1 MKSAM
6 RKRNSRFNSDTQQL
20 SNGEDGGNDL
30 SLLQRPLRTAHT
42 GFEEARRAYENGTSE
57 VRRLLSEEC
66 SLIYE
71 CHVCRNMF
79 RSLANFISHKRVFC
93 CISARIT
100 SHNAGYTDQNSTMII
115 QPTSS
120 QDMEHML
127 RSRSTGCSPVPRE
140 IRPMRGS
147 MRDLSGV
154 IERLRREKAPPAASV
169 ADAPVLQ
176 LEAMTNSN
184 QAVYQ
189 TIKLERDDDSIKT
202 EVNEVHHMLDP
213 EQRTVVGPDGKAV
226 TSSDT
231 VETPEQSISDEAET
245 NVFCEIC
252 NLTFQTHKTLE
263 LHIQKHHSSSA
274 FVFQCPACSLTFLQA
289 AAVIRHLSKDHKKP
303 TRRIRMMRN
312 TILKRRMQ
320 QGDVQAKGPNRELK
334 RLQLSDDVVGQPV
347 EQRDA
352 NGEQRKIMS
361 LCIYCEKSFE
371 RRAALSTHL
380 LNCRAKQEALA
391 KPAPAVKKLKVNSN
405 TASNLDSVEE
415 ERQSTAASP
424 VDMQSIID
432 PKELNEMFADL
443 AEQNGSYVPT
453 LQTVSLDKLQL
464 PHESDSSSDEGE
476 GEGED
481 NDNSEEEH
489 EEQPSIETEVDESE
503 SKPKMKKKRNVPIE
517 KQLRCRC
524 KICHKQFNAL
534 GNLRRH
540 ISMFHYR
547 ARRFGCTICDYR
559 AFRRYDIVNHL
570 GFTHKIEGDRDKLTE
585 QYVATHECEYSR
597 DDVDGDIVLLD
608 KEQSLDA
615 AGVEPTAEPKPA
627 PKTYEKRSKRL
638 KTNTELSVE
647 TAPSSPV
654 AVAASVAVKEEP
666 EEEPLSKKRRKSRTQ
681 VSPDFG
687 ERSFEKRPIRKRV
700 KAVNKDFVYD
710 LVSFKADPSGT
721 PASAAAAAV
730 DSMRAKLRRP
740 TGNAVAAAA
749 VEETKPKQW
758 EAYITEE
765 KKPFVQGITRRI
777 MLELVS
783 QGRAVSSTLPELP
796 AERPQIRPRLISH
809 TRSDC
814 GQQQQQPQFVT
825 DVANNSGESFI
836 EKIAKRTISSLWN
849 KVNNSIAQQQKPE
862 MATESGDVVEA
873 APKAEAETEALLE
886 MERQT
891 QAEKKTE
898 TDDLHKTPNGKQ
910 SCSQQTPPS
919 PPRKQS
925 NVAALNSL
933 STSAIVDAV
942 TSPPP
947 PDSAPLPVVE
957 CSSSNN
963 SNSGLPTM
971 ALAGATGVGTAATGT
986 GTAGLFPTLPKPPSV
1001 LQAAANGT
1009 IQLTLDSLLRAALQ
1023 N

>member
-1 MKSAM
+1 MK
-6 RKRNSRFNSDTQQL
+6 KRNSRCNSDTQQMD
-20 SNGEDGGNDL
+20 NNNDNDVEGNGNDL

-42 GFEEARRAYENGTSE
+42 GFQEARRAYENGTSE

-71 CHVCRNMF
+71 CNVCRNMF

-100 SHNAGYTDQNSTMII
+100 SHNTGYTDQNSTMII
-115 QPTSS
+115 QPSTS
-120 QDMEHML
+120 QDIEHML

-147 MRDLSGV
+147 IRDLSGV
-154 IERLRREKAPPAASV
+154 IERLRREKAPPATVKQHS
-169 ADAPVLQ
+169 PVLQ
-176 LEAMTNSN
+176 LESMPTSS

-189 TIKLERDDDSIKT
+189 TIKVEQDDSIKT
-202 EVNEVHHMLDP
+202 ELNEVHHMLNSA
-213 EQRTVVGPDGKAV
+213 RTTVGPDGKAV
-226 TSSDT
+226 TTHQYERPSGSDSA
-231 VETPEQSISDEAET
+231 ETPDQSISDETET

-320 QGDVQAKGPNRELK
+320 QGDVQPKGPSRELK
-334 RLQLSDDVVGQPV
+334 RLQLSDDVVGQAV
-347 EQRDA
+347 EHTDA

-380 LNCRAKQEALA
+380 LNCRAKQEAKLA
-391 KPAPAVKKLKVNSN
+391 KPLPAVKKLKINPN
-405 TASNLDSVEE
+405 ASNNSSSDVLEE
-415 ERQSTAASP
+415 SAHST
-424 VDMQSIID
+424 VDMQSID
-432 PKELNEMFADL
+432 SNALNEMFADL
-443 AEQNGSYVPT
+443 AEQNGNYAPG

-464 PHESDSSSDEGE
+464 QHESDSTSD
-476 GEGED
+476 D
-481 NDNSEEEH
+481 QASNSDDEH
-489 EEQPSIETEVDESE
+489 EQEEQDQDQDQPSIENENENENEIDE
-503 SKPKMKKKRNVPIE
+503 SKPKVKKKRNVPIE

-570 GFTHKIEGDRDKLTE
+570 GFTHKIEGDRDSLTE
-585 QYVATHECEYSR
+585 KYVSTHECEYSR
-597 DDVDGDIVLLD
+597 DDVDGDIILLD
-608 KEQSLDA
+608 KEQPADQREEASIEL
-615 AGVEPTAEPKPA
+615 KPA
-627 PKTYEKRSKRL
+627 PKTYEKRSKRI
-638 KTNTELSVE
+638 KTNTESSLE

-654 AVAASVAVKEEP
+654 PTAVHIKEEP
-666 EEEPLSKKRRKSRTQ
+666 EDEPLPSKKRRKSRTQ
-681 VSPDFG
+681 ISPDSG
-687 ERSFEKRPIRKRV
+687 ERSIEKRPIRKRV

-710 LVSFKADPSGT
+710 LVSFKADPSG
-721 PASAAAAAV
+721 AQSAAIAV
-730 DSMRAKLRRP
+730 DSMRAKLRRQTVN
-740 TGNAVAAAA
+740 TG
-749 VEETKPKQW
+749 EESKPKHW

-765 KKPFVQGITRRI
+765 KKPLVQGITRRI

-783 QGRAVSSTLPELP
+783 QGRAVSATLPELP
-796 AERPQIRPRLISH
+796 AERPQIRPRLISY

-814 GQQQQQPQFVT
+814 GQQQFVL
-825 DVANNSGESFI
+825 DASSSSVGNVGESFI
-836 EKIAKRTISSLWN
+836 EKIAKRTAAAGKDATISNLWN
-849 KVNNSIAQQQKPE
+849 KVNAIAQQQKPE
-862 MATESGDVVEA
+862 VPEVSVKHQEVTYTEEVG
-873 APKAEAETEALLE
+873 AEAEALEELN
-886 MERQT
+886 
-891 QAEKKTE
+891 
-898 TDDLHKTPNGKQ
+898 DLHKTPNGKQ
-910 SCSQQTPPS
+910 KSSSVIQLTPPS
-919 PPRKQS
+919 PPRKGNAS
-925 NVAALNSL
+925 NALN
-933 STSAIVDAV
+933 TSAIVEAL
-942 TSPPP
+942 TSP
-947 PDSAPLPVVE
+947 APAATPAPAPVSTTVVSQ
-957 CSSSNN
+957 CLSSTES
-963 SNSGLPTM
+963 PM
-971 ALAGATGVGTAATGT
+971 ALGA

-1009 IQLTLDSLLRAALQ
+1009 IQFTLDSLLRAALQ

>member
-1 MKSAM
+1 M
-6 RKRNSRFNSDTQQL
+6 RKRNSRCNSDTQQL
-20 SNGEDGGNDL
+20 NNGGGGGDGDL

-42 GFEEARRAYENGTSE
+42 GFEEARRAYEDGTSE

-71 CHVCRNMF
+71 CQLCRNMF

-93 CISARIT
+93 CSSARHS
-100 SHNAGYTDQNSTMII
+100 SHNSGHTDQHSTLII
-115 QPTSS
+115 QPGSS
-120 QDMEHML
+120 QDMQHLL

-140 IRPMRGS
+140 IRSVRGS

-154 IERLRREKAPPAASV
+154 IERLRREKAPPAASEV
-169 ADAPVLQ
+169 ASQVLQ
-176 LEAMTNSN
+176 LEAMSNSS

-189 TIKLERDDDSIKT
+189 TIKLEQDDDNSSIKT
-202 EVNEVHHMLDP
+202 EVNEVHQLLNP
-213 EQRTVVGPDGKAV
+213 EQRTVVGPDGKAL
-226 TSSDT
+226 TSSDST
-231 VETPEQSISDEAET
+231 ETPEQSISDETET

-263 LHIQKHHSSSA
+263 LHIQKHHSASA

-320 QGDVQAKGPNRELK
+320 QSEAQSKCANRELK
-334 RLQLSDDVVGQPV
+334 RLQLSDDVVDQPA
-347 EQRDA
+347 QQLAA

-391 KPAPAVKKLKVNSN
+391 KPAPAVKKPK
-405 TASNLDSVEE
+405 VEE
-415 ERQSTAASP
+415 TEMEAEAA
-424 VDMQSIID
+424 DLQ
-432 PKELNEMFADL
+432 LNEMFAEL
-443 AEQNGSYVPT
+443 GSFVPA

-464 PHESDSSSDEGE
+464 PAHESGDESSEEAGD
-476 GEGED
+476 D
-481 NDNSEEEH
+481 HSEEEH
-489 EEQPSIETEVDESE
+489 EEDPEEQPSIETELQ
-503 SKPKMKKKRNVPIE
+503 SKVKKKRHVSLEN
-517 KQLRCRC
+517 QLRCRC

-570 GFTHKIEGDRDKLTE
+570 GFTHKIEGDRERLTE

-608 KEQSLDA
+608 RQQLEEAEDA
-615 AGVEPTAEPKPA
+615 TAEPKPA
-627 PKTYEKRSKRL
+627 PKTYEKRAKRF
-638 KTNTELSVE
+638 KTHTEAAVE
-647 TAPSSPV
+647 AAPASPV
-654 AVAASVAVKEEP
+654 VVKEEAD
-666 EEEPLSKKRRKSRTQ
+666 EEPLPSTKRRKSRTQ
-681 VSPDFG
+681 VSPDFD
-687 ERSFEKRPIRKRV
+687 KRPIRKRV

-710 LVSFKADPSGT
+710 LVSFKADAAGAT
-721 PASAAAAAV
+721 AAVGAAAAV

-740 TGNAVAAAA
+740 TGVAAAP
-749 VEETKPKQW
+749 VEQTQPKQW
-758 EAYITEE
+758 EAYITEQ

-783 QGRAVSSTLPELP
+783 QGRAVSATLPELP
-796 AERPQIRPRLISH
+796 AERPQIRPRLTSH

-814 GQQQQQPQFVT
+814 EKQQQQQIVT
-825 DVANNSGESFI
+825 SNSDSESFI
-836 EKIAKRTISSLWN
+836 EKIAKRTISNLWN
-849 KVNNSIAQQQKPE
+849 KVNSSIATQQEKAE
-862 MATESGDVVEA
+862 TAAEA
-873 APKAEAETEALLE
+873 APKAATETEALELATE
-886 MERQT
+886 ME
-891 QAEKKTE
+891 TE
-898 TDDLHKTPNGKQ
+898 TELETHDETLDELHKTPNGKQ
-910 SCSQQTPPS
+910 SGSQQTPPS
-919 PPRKQS
+919 PPRKQT
-925 NVAALNSL
+925 N
-933 STSAIVDAV
+933 TSDSVCAPTPTTVSVSVDC
-942 TSPPP
+942 P
-947 PDSAPLPVVE
+947 
-957 CSSSNN
+957 SNN
-963 SNSGLPTM
+963 GNSALPTM

>member
-1 MKSAM
+1 M
-6 RKRNSRFNSDTQQL
+6 RKRNSRCNSDTQQL
-20 SNGEDGGNDL
+20 NNNGGNEDGNDL
-30 SLLQRPLRTAHT
+30 SLLQRPLQTAHT
-42 GFEEARRAYENGTSE
+42 GFEEARRAYENGTNE

-100 SHNAGYTDQNSTMII
+100 SHNSGYTDQNSTMII
-115 QPTSS
+115 QPANS
-120 QDMEHML
+120 QDMEHLL

-140 IRPMRGS
+140 IRPIRGS

-154 IERLRREKAPPAASV
+154 IERLRREKAPPAAAEGSKRQT
-169 ADAPVLQ
+169 PVLQ
-176 LEAMTNSN
+176 LEAMTNSS

-189 TIKLERDDDSIKT
+189 TIKLEQEEDSMKT
-202 EVNEVHHMLDP
+202 EVNEVHHMLNP
-213 EQRTVVGPDGKAV
+213 ERTVVGPDGKAL
-226 TSSDT
+226 TSSDSA
-231 VETPEQSISDEAET
+231 ETPEQSINDETET

-252 NLTFQTHKTLE
+252 KLTFQTHKTLE

-334 RLQLSDDVVGQPV
+334 RLQLSDDVVGGHPL

-391 KPAPAVKKLKVNSN
+391 KPAPAVKKLKANSSSS
-405 TASNLDSVEE
+405 AED
-415 ERQSTAASP
+415 QAA
-424 VDMQSIID
+424 DLQSID
-432 PKELNEMFADL
+432 PTELNEMFADL
-443 AEQNGSYVPT
+443 AQQNGSYVPA

-464 PHESDSSSDEGE
+464 PHESAESSTDEG
-476 GEGED
+476 D
-481 NDNSEEEH
+481 DHSEEEDH
-489 EEQPSIETEVDESE
+489 EEQPSVETELDESE
-503 SKPKMKKKRNVPIE
+503 SKPKVKKKRNVPIE

-570 GFTHKIEGDRDKLTE
+570 GFTHKIEGDRERLTE

-608 KEQSLDA
+608 KEQPLHAVA
-615 AGVEPTAEPKPA
+615 AEATAEVKPA
-627 PKTYEKRSKRL
+627 PKTYEKRSKRF
-638 KTNTELSVE
+638 KTNTESSLE

-654 AVAASVAVKEEP
+654 PAQVTVKQEAEDD
-666 EEEPLSKKRRKSRTQ
+666 PLPSRKRRKSRTQ
-681 VSPDFG
+681 VSPDSG
-687 ERSFEKRPIRKRV
+687 ERGVEKRPIRKRV

-710 LVSFKADPSGT
+710 MVSFKPDPSGA
-721 PASAAAAAV
+721 PSPAAAAAI

-740 TGNAVAAAA
+740 AGNSAAAA
-749 VEETKPKQW
+749 AAAAATAAEEAKPKQW

-777 MLELVS
+777 MLELVN
-783 QGRAVSSTLPELP
+783 QGRAVSATLPELP

-809 TRSDC
+809 TRSEC
-814 GQQQQQPQFVT
+814 GQQQQQPPQFVT
-825 DVANNSGESFI
+825 EVTTSSSGGGESFI
-836 EKIAKRTISSLWN
+836 EKIAKRTISNLWN
-849 KVNNSIAQQQKPE
+849 KVNSSIAAQQQKPE
-862 MATESGDVVEA
+862 IAAES
-873 APKAEAETEALLE
+873 
-886 MERQT
+886 
-891 QAEKKTE
+891 
-898 TDDLHKTPNGKQ
+898 NN
-910 SCSQQTPPS
+910 
-919 PPRKQS
+919 QS
-925 NVAALNSL
+925 NAAASN
-933 STSAIVDAV
+933 TSAIEDAV
-942 TSPPP
+942 TSSPPP
-947 PDSAPLPVVE
+947 VSSSTPLE
-957 CSSSNN
+957 CPNSNN
-963 SNSGLPTM
+963 SAPPTM